1 MIQALDQKI
10 CSIMDNEDYM
20 LIEAKNGEDYFKYVD
35 KYELDLSGYFKNLK
49 PASDDEMDFPSLK
62 S

>member
-20 LIEAKNGEDYFKYVD
+20 LI
-35 KYELDLSGYFKNLK
+35 
-49 PASDDEMDFPSLK
+49 
-62 S
+62 